1 MQTMKWLL
9 AILTFFFLGFS
20 NPIFSQDIKT
30 YFEANELNPKS
41 TDDGIFYLIEAEG
54 AGEKVKVDDYVK
66 IKYRGILLDG
76 TEFDVSA
83 EEFPFVFRV
92 GHRQVIKG
100 WDLGLQE
107 FQVGSKGKLFVPSKF
122 GYGKNGIADVIPP
135 NTDLIYEV
143 ELLEIMNSKQYN
155 QYMKELEVKERQR
168 FEEKKQEQFVTDK
181 KIIQNYAVKNKL
193 RTKRLPSGV
202 SYVLTKRGKGS
213 TAKSGDFIEVKY
225 KGQLTDG
232 TIFDDSFGKK
242 SESFKFVLGKGKAI
256 EGWEEG
262 LKKFKKGSEGWLLIP
277 SALAYGPRSIR
288 EGVINIPAN
297 SVLVFKIKV
306 VDLRMK

>member
-1 MQTMKWLL
+1 MKWLL
-9 AILTFFFLGFS
+9 ATFTLFFLGFS

-30 YFEANELNPKS
+30 YFEENEINPK
-41 TDDGIFYLIEAEG
+41 TTEDGIFYIIEEEG
-54 AGEKVKVDDYVK
+54 TGAKAKKGDYIK

-76 TEFDVSA
+76 TEFDVSE

-107 FQVGSKGKLFVPSKF
+107 FKAGSKGKLFVPSKF
-122 GYGKNGIADVIPP
+122 GYGKNGIADVIPA
-135 NTDLIYEV
+135 NADLVYEI

-155 QYMKELEVKERQR
+155 QYMKELEVKERKR
-168 FEEKKQEQFVTDK
+168 FEEKKKEQFAADK
-181 KIIQNYAVKNKL
+181 KIIQQYAVENKL
-193 RTKRLPSGV
+193 RTKRMPSGV
-202 SYVLTKRGKGS
+202 SYVLTKKGKGP
-213 TAKSGDFIEVKY
+213 TAKPGDYIEVKY

-232 TIFDDSFGKK
+232 TVFDDSYGKRA
-242 SESFKFVLGKGKAI
+242 EPFKFVLGKGKAI

-262 LKKFKKGSEGWLLIP
+262 LKNFKKGSEGWLLIP

-288 EGVINIPAN
+288 EGEINIPAN

-306 VDLRMK
+306 TNLKGKQ

>member
-1 MQTMKWLL
+1 MKWLL
-9 AILTFFFLGFS
+9 ITLALFFFGFS

-30 YFEANELNPKS
+30 YFEENELNPKS
-41 TDDGIFYLIEAEG
+41 TEEGIFYMIEEEG
-54 AGEKVKVDDYVK
+54 NGAKAKKGDYVK

-76 TEFDVSA
+76 TEFDVSE

-107 FQVGSKGKLFVPSKF
+107 FQEGSKGKLFVPSKF

-135 NTDLIYEV
+135 NADLIYEIV
-143 ELLEIMNSKQYN
+143 LLEIMNSKQYN
-155 QYMKELEVKERQR
+155 KYMKELEVKERQR
-168 FEEKKQEQFVTDK
+168 FEEKKKEQIAADK
-181 KIIQNYAVKNKL
+181 KIIQKYAVENKL
-193 RTKRLPSGV
+193 RTKRMPSGV
-202 SYVLTKRGKGS
+202 SYVLTKKGKGA
-213 TAKSGDFIEVKY
+213 TAKTGDFIEVKY

-232 TIFDDSFGKK
+232 TVFDDSFGKK
-242 SESFKFVLGKGKAI
+242 AKPFKFVLGKGKAI
-256 EGWEEG
+256 QGWEEG

-288 EGVINIPAN
+288 EGEINIPAN

-306 VDLRMK
+306 VDLKSKQ